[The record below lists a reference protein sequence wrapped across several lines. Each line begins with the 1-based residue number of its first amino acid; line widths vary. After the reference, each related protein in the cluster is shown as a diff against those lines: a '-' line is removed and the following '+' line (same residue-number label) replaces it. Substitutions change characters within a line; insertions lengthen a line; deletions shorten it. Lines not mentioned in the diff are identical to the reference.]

1 MWPFNR
7 RKQQQTGVPQEI
19 QDYYQTERR
28 ERVGLAWLI
37 ALATLVV
44 TVLVALG
51 LFYGGRW
58 AYRSVFKNNDKPATV
73 ANNGNSQESSKNG
86 SNQGTSSDST
96 SQPNPTTAPAPAP
109 QGTNGSNASPAPSG
123 AVPQTAGNTAGKGTN
138 LPNTGPG
145 DILAI
150 FVITA
155 IAGTIAHRAVSSRR
169 YL

>member
-1 MWPFNR
+1 MWLFNR
-7 RKQQQTGVPQEI
+7 RQKQQTGVPQEI

-58 AYRSVFKNNDKPATV
+58 AYRSVFKKDNKPTTTVVENNDKSTAT
-73 ANNGNSQESSKNG
+73 NENTSNS
-86 SNQGTSSDST
+86 GTSSTNTDQS
-96 SQPNPTTAPAPAP
+96 NPAPAPAP
-109 QGTNGSNASPAPSG
+109 TGSTGTTTT
-123 AVPQTAGNTAGKGTN
+123 PQTPGMTAGRSTG

-145 DILAI
+145 DVIAI
-150 FVITA
+150 FVVTA
-155 IAGTIAHRAVSSRR
+155 LTGMIAHRLVTTRR
-169 YL
+169 YLW